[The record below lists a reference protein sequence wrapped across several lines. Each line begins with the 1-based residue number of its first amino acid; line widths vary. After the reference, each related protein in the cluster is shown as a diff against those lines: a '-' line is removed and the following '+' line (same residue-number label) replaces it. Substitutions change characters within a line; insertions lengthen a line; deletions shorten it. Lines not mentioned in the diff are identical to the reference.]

1 MFLMH
6 LQTRRLWRWHQ
17 KTADVLTDLGDLEKT
32 ELNQLCFWGRSW
44 VWCSNKFTKSFSP
57 VPCTIAR
64 LSSQF
69 ERRSQFV
76 WSHVLEWDQV
86 LQPVNL
92 IDPCLEQMHSNL
104 FCFYTHSVMDPRIC
118 IIMDPGKDVCKS
130 KPPSLAS
137 SAFNNIFPSG
147 IFPIRNYLPRAYRT
161 AAWGSSTWPISE
173 FKHLICGHHHGSG
186 ELDELCS
193 TLPHVTVQVHS
204 HFRRPLLSPLL
215 LCSIVCSAKFFGAFW
230 CVWVWR
236 FRCVADSRELKEM
249 WGGEIREWGKAS
261 GG

>member
-1 MFLMH
+1 
-6 LQTRRLWRWHQ
+6 
-17 KTADVLTDLGDLEKT
+17 
-32 ELNQLCFWGRSW
+32 
-44 VWCSNKFTKSFSP
+44 
-57 VPCTIAR
+57 
-64 LSSQF
+64 
-69 ERRSQFV
+69 
-76 WSHVLEWDQV
+76 
-86 LQPVNL
+86 
-92 IDPCLEQMHSNL
+92 
-104 FCFYTHSVMDPRIC
+104 MDPRIC
-118 IIMDPGKDVCKS
+118 ILVNQGKDVCKS

-137 SAFNNIFPSG
+137 SAFNNIFPSS
-147 IFPIRNYLPRAYRT
+147 IFPSRHYLPRACRT
-161 AAWGSSTWPISE
+161 AAWSSSTWPIS
-173 FKHLICGHHHGSG
+173 ICGHHHGSG

-215 LCSIVCSAKFFGAFW
+215 HCSIVCSAKFFGAFW

>member
-1 MFLMH
+1 
-6 LQTRRLWRWHQ
+6 
-17 KTADVLTDLGDLEKT
+17 
-32 ELNQLCFWGRSW
+32 
-44 VWCSNKFTKSFSP
+44 
-57 VPCTIAR
+57 
-64 LSSQF
+64 
-69 ERRSQFV
+69 
-76 WSHVLEWDQV
+76 
-86 LQPVNL
+86 
-92 IDPCLEQMHSNL
+92 
-104 FCFYTHSVMDPRIC
+104 MDPRIC
-118 IIMDPGKDVCKS
+118 ILMDPRKHICKS

-137 SAFNNIFPSG
+137 SAFNNIFPSS
-147 IFPIRNYLPRAYRT
+147 IFPTRNYLPRAYRT
-161 AAWGSSTWPISE
+161 AAWGSSTWPISA

-215 LCSIVCSAKFFGAFW
+215 HCSIVCSEKFVGAFW

-261 GG
+261 GGC